1 MCVEGESVTD
11 AYEHLTKAIIL
22 AAEEHLPIRKKA
34 KKTDFAENPE
44 VMRIREE
51 VQTAFHA
58 FSQKPTRLRQRKL
71 QVEKAKLQQAYEK
84 LTAEDLEQKLDDI
97 ENANQQHQHAK
108 SWNLI
113 NSLTDRNAS
122 KKGIIK
128 ANSKEEQIQKW
139 YNHFKDLLGKQPNVE
154 GEIEVHQILPPQN
167 INEDDFS
174 IEEYE
179 KAK

>member
-1 MCVEGESVTD
+1 M
-11 AYEHLTKAIIL
+11 
-22 AAEEHLPIRKKA
+22 KKA
-34 KKTDFAENPE
+34 N
-44 VMRIREE
+44 
-51 VQTAFHA
+51 
-58 FSQKPTRLRQRKL
+58 
-71 QVEKAKLQQAYEK
+71 
-84 LTAEDLEQKLDDI
+84 
-97 ENANQQHQHAK
+97 AK

-179 KAK
+179 KAKRSIKEGKQQDQIGYHLKF